1 MSADSQVYATF
12 SSQGCN
18 FNIINYLLLLRKI
31 SSPRIS
37 NFYVPDLS
45 KRFLMAPRPKL
56 DSVDFSLRNGQDEAM
71 RDCTVPVGIIDGRRL
86 NDKYSELT
94 QELAIDAYQNHE
106 AIKMIHKAIQE
117 YECSKEPELDAH
129 PLEFDQDD
137 PDADATHHDREFGV
151 QVIYLYRTT
160 KLSHTAIALKLDVSE
175 QFVRA
180 WIS

>member
-1 MSADSQVYATF
+1 MSADSQVYATI

-18 FNIINYLLLLRKI
+18 FNIINYLLLLRKM

-37 NFYVPDLS
+37 NFYFPDLS

-71 RDCTVPVGIIDGRRL
+71 RDCTVPVGIIDGCCL

-117 YECSKEPELDAH
+117 YEGSKEPELDAH

-151 QVIYLYRTT
+151 QMIYLYRTT

-180 WIS
+180 